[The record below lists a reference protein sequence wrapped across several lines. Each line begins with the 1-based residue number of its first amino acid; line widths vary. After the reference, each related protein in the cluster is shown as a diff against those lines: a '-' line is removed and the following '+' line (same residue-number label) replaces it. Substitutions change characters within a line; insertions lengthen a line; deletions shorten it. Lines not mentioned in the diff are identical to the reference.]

1 MNTLNRDDLRTLMGK
16 HKGLCVSIFMPTHRA
31 GTETQQD
38 PIRFKNLL
46 REAEERLLAS
56 GLGTPEAHELLKP
69 AQRLLWDV
77 HFWRHQS
84 DGLALFLSPEV
95 FRCYRLPFDFEE
107 LVVVTDRFHI
117 KLLCSATDRRRP

>member
-1 MNTLNRDDLRTLMGK
+1 VGELAQAQEAARVGVEVNRMDILGRDDLRTLMGK
-16 HKGLCVSIFMPTHRA
+16 HKGLCVSIFTPTHRA

-69 AQRLLWDV
+69 AQRLL
-77 HFWRHQS
+77 
-84 DGLALFLSPEV
+84 
-95 FRCYRLPFDFEE
+95 
-107 LVVVTDRFHI
+107 
-117 KLLCSATDRRRP
+117 